1 MYNYINLTIKSIFI
15 IIISTVIIVSCAF
28 INTLKEGLT
37 NKHQIILLGDSV
49 LNNSNY
55 VPLNTSVEDILKTK
69 TLNVINF
76 SKDGAKIADLQNQ
89 LNNIA
94 LKYNSVES
102 HIFISAGGNDIL
114 NNHSQFDL
122 LKLNNL
128 FNTYLDFIKTLK
140 NKFNNS
146 KIYILNLYLPPKQY
160 FQTYKKSVEKW
171 NEIINMNSTIYKVI
185 DLHSLLYQSEDFV
198 FNIEPSEIASEKIA
212 NIIYSKVI

>member
-15 IIISTVIIVSCAF
+15 ITISIVIIVSCAF

-69 TLNVINF
+69 TLNVINL

-94 LKYNSVES
+94 LKYNSVET

-114 NNHSQFDL
+114 NNYSQFDL

>member
-15 IIISTVIIVSCAF
+15 ITISIVIIVSCAF

-94 LKYNSVES
+94 LKYNSVET